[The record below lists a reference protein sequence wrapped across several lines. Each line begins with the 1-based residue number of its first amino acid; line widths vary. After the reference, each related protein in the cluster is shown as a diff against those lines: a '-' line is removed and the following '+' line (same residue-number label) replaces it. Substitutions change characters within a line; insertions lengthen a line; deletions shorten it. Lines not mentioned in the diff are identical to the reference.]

1 MLHALAA
8 LPAPTAACADAAAPA
23 PGWPARLRLVL
34 APGGARTRIVERE
47 HRGPLLVQRPFYP
60 EGDTCHVLLLH
71 PPGGMVGHDTLDT
84 SIELQPA
91 ARAFFTTPGA
101 AKLYRSAGRR
111 VQQVQQLGVAAGAAL
126 EWLPQ
131 PLIVYDGAHG
141 QVQTRV
147 QLAAGARFIG
157 WDLLCLGRPASGE
170 TFADGWLRQD
180 LAIYRAPRG
189 TPLYREAWTLRG
201 GAPALHAAWGLGG
214 RPVLASLLAT
224 PATRATLDLAR
235 EVLAATKSSALAAA
249 ATLLDDLL
257 VVRALATGTEVAHT
271 GLETLWGALR
281 PGIIGRAA
289 RRPRIWNT

>member
-8 LPAPTAACADAAAPA
+8 QPAPMAVRADAAAPA
-23 PGWPARLRLVL
+23 VGWPARLRLVL
-34 APGGARTRIVERE
+34 APGGTRTRIVERE
-47 HRGPLLVQRPFYP
+47 HHGPLLVQRPFYP

-84 SIELQPA
+84 CIDLQRG
-91 ARAFFTTPGA
+91 ARALFTTPGA

-111 VQQVQQLGVAAGAAL
+111 VQQVQHLNVAAEAAL

-131 PLIVYDGAHG
+131 PLIVYSGAHG
-141 QVQTRV
+141 RVQTRV
-147 QLAAGARFIG
+147 HLAAGARFIG

-170 TFADGWLRQD
+170 TFADGWLQQD
-180 LAIYRAPRG
+180 LAIYCADRAAPR
-189 TPLYREAWTLRG
+189 YREAWTLRG

-224 PATRATLDLAR
+224 PATHATLDLAR
-235 EVLAATKSSALAAA
+235 EVLAAAESSALTAA
-249 ATLLDDLL
+249 ATLLDELL
-257 VVRALATGTEVAHT
+257 VLRVLATGTEVAHT
-271 GLETLWGALR
+271 VLETVWGALR
-281 PGIIGRAA
+281 PGITGRAA